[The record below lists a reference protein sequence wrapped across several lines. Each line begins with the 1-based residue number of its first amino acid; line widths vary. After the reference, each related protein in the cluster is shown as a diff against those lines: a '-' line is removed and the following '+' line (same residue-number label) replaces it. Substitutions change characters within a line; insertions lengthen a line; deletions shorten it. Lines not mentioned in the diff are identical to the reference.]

1 MIKAFS
7 PDLKVLS
14 MIKVKSFCLN
24 MIRTLNTTA
33 VGD

>member
-1 MIKAFS
+1 
-7 PDLKVLS
+7 
-14 MIKVKSFCLN
+14 